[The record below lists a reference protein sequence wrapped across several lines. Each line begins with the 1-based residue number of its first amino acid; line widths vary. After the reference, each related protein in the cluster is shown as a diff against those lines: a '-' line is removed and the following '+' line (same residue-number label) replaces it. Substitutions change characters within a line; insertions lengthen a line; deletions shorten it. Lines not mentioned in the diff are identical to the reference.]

1 MDRMSV
7 SRRKFAM
14 RQELTSTLNA
24 RLERRCHDEWIDSQK
39 GLNVVVGLVSEKN
52 PSMRHIKVIQNFHGE
67 LDVSRF
73 LDALDGSEVQTVAF
87 VGVNMDKNYSV
98 KLAKAVSDLNS
109 AITCLQLS
117 RIVPEGL
124 PSICPAIVQSRALK
138 ELRLTFDH
146 DLSYADVQMLVES
159 VGDNRTLE
167 IFKLYCV
174 DLRERGAS
182 IMAQA
187 IRKSA
192 SLKDIRLTNCHLS
205 EITCLTNAI
214 REKQYTR
221 VDFSMNRIS
230 NTAAL
235 ATLWGC
241 PTIQYLSMSQNEIGS
256 EEILEENRETYKN
269 YFDLLATNKTL
280 TNLHLDM
287 NPMSPDFVEYL
298 QRALEKN
305 TTLTRLGLL
314 SLTVTREA
322 AKRIRYLVSLN
333 AAGRGR
339 VQRDFPA
346 ALLPFLLSRVSKE
359 PDLLY
364 GLMIQTPHVWL

>member
-1 MDRMSV
+1 
-7 SRRKFAM
+7 
-14 RQELTSTLNA
+14 
-24 RLERRCHDEWIDSQK
+24 
-39 GLNVVVGLVSEKN
+39 
-52 PSMRHIKVIQNFHGE
+52 MRHIKVIQNFHGE

-205 EITCLTNAI
+205 DITCLTNAI